1 MVSSCKQ
8 TPNMD
13 PPKGLS
19 IAHWKAL
26 GESYLLSHK
35 SSSGGGSMKELW
47 PLEYNKYI
55 FYFMVKHCLNL
66 QVYCQLQNVK
76 CAVSRPLELRRVK

>member
-13 PPKGLS
+13 PPKIFS

-35 SSSGGGSMKELW
+35 SSSGGGGGSMKELW
-47 PLEYNKYI
+47 PLEENKYKWVNNASSI
-55 FYFMVKHCLNL
+55 
-66 QVYCQLQNVK
+66 QG
-76 CAVSRPLELRRVK
+76 S

>member
-1 MVSSCKQ
+1 
-8 TPNMD
+8 MD

-35 SSSGGGSMKELW
+35 SSSGGGGGGGGSLKELW
-47 PLEYNKYI
+47 PLEENKSI
-55 FYFMVKHCLNL
+55 FLFYGE
-66 QVYCQLQNVK
+66 
-76 CAVSRPLELRRVK
+76 PI

>member
-1 MVSSCKQ
+1 MGMVSSCKQ

-19 IAHWKAL
+19 IAL

-35 SSSGGGSMKELW
+35 SSSGGGGGGGSMKELW
-47 PLEYNKYI
+47 PLEENKYI
-55 FYFMVKHCLNL
+55 FYFMVKQCLNKN
-66 QVYCQLQNVK
+66 CPQNLLSKPV
-76 CAVSRPLELRRVK
+76 PLYNNGNG

>member
-55 FYFMVKHCLNL
+55 FYFMVKHCL
-66 QVYCQLQNVK
+66 YEPVK
-76 CAVSRPLELRRVK
+76 LSTLVLWCKIMV

>member
-1 MVSSCKQ
+1 MGMVSSCKQ

-47 PLEYNKYI
+47 PLEENKYI
-55 FYFMVKHCLNL
+55 FLFYGETVPSDRKK
-66 QVYCQLQNVK
+66 QW
-76 CAVSRPLELRRVK
+76 

>member
-13 PPKGLS
+13 PPKRFS

-26 GESYLLSHK
+26 GERAINQVQ
-35 SSSGGGSMKELW
+35 GGGSMKELW
-47 PLEYNKYI
+47 PLEENKYKWVNI
-55 FYFMVKHCLNL
+55 ANNCKHLG
-66 QVYCQLQNVK
+66 
-76 CAVSRPLELRRVK
+76 VSFCM

>member
-47 PLEYNKYI
+47 PLEENKYI
-55 FYFMVKHCLNL
+55 FYFMVKHCRLTLARYTL
-66 QVYCQLQNVK
+66 QGLTLLV
-76 CAVSRPLELRRVK
+76 ATA